1 MKLFTNT
8 LTKYKQKNTYY
19 NFKQTRLDKCYET
32 QLVYSKNINTYSD
45 EKWIL
50 VYCLLKKTCSSY
62 VNST

>member
-45 EKWIL
+45 EK
-50 VYCLLKKTCSSY
+50 
-62 VNST
+62 